1 MIAATAAGAPAGAI
15 ARPLPP
21 TWPGRGR
28 RRGGLAG
35 RLVRGRCRRR
45 RRRGGR
51 HLGRRAQRHGTGG
64 RALASDALERAHL
77 ALREDA
83 VDAEAGRALE
93 HAHARARRRAECA
106 VGRRGVAELRERV
119 LQGAHV
125 LALGPDAQA
134 ADAEPAAVARAAALG
149 ALEDVQEALR
159 DAGRAIEAGI
169 GAQRAHH
176 RRGVRAELTVRLHR
190 IAEAGQHPLQLLDR
204 RALHA
209 GVQREQR
216 RRARDASGLRRRSHG
231 RRGEYR
237 QEKEQQGLRRTM
249 CEVDGS
255 RHGFRRGQ
263 GVSWTPEQG
272 RARWRR
278 MRAAACRCRLTLQDE
293 FAPVVGGLE
302 TRRADPNWNRPEPP
316 SGCPAA

>member
-21 TWPGRGR
+21 TWPGLGGAGAPGR
-28 RRGGLAG
+28 SAG
-35 RLVRGRCRRR
+35 SQPRPSSEASWWCR
-45 RRRGGR
+45 
-51 HLGRRAQRHGTGG
+51 LGRRAQRHGTGG
-64 RALASDALERAHL
+64 RALASDALEGAHL

-83 VDAEAGRALE
+83 VDAEAGCPLE
-93 HAHARARRRAECA
+93 HADARARRRAECA
-106 VGRRGVAELRERV
+106 IGRRGVAELRERV

-125 LALGPDAQA
+125 LALGPDAQS
-134 ADAEPAAVARAAALG
+134 ADAEPAAVAGAAALG
-149 ALEDVQEALR
+149 ALEDVEEALR
-159 DAGRAIEAGI
+159 DARRAIEAGV

-204 RALHA
+204 RPLHP

-216 RRARDASGLRRRSHG
+216 RRAGDASGLRRRSQG

-263 GVSWTPEQG
+263 GVSWTPEQDG
-272 RARWRR
+272 RGGAGC
-278 MRAAACRCRLTLQDE
+278 APRL
-293 FAPVVGGLE
+293 VG
-302 TRRADPNWNRPEPP
+302 AD
-316 SGCPAA
+316 